1 MMGGNLIHWRST
13 KQSCISAFT
22 MEAEYIA
29 LSSGIKEVI
38 WLNMFISELNLCNYI
53 TGYQVFCDN
62 RAAIDFSKNRVEKN
76 RTKHIDI
83 SYHIV
88 REKVE
93 DGLVDLLYHLTR
105 IQWMQ

>member
-1 MMGGNLIHWRST
+1 
-13 KQSCISAFT
+13 
-22 MEAEYIA
+22 
-29 LSSGIKEVI
+29 
-38 WLNMFISELNLCNYI
+38 MFISELNLCNYI

-76 RTKHIDI
+76 RTRHIDI

-93 DGLVDLLYHLTR
+93 DGLVDLLYVPSNENPADAMTKGLRRTVHGHCVTR
-105 IQWMQ
+105 MNMDIAKWGIEE